1 MWRSRYLYKRTK
13 VQVFRVLVLPVL
25 LCGCETWTLS
35 SDLRRRLHSFST
47 VSHRRVLGYRWFDF
61 VLLTGVPNEAHD
73 LHCQTGRYILI
84 QKLRDTERQLLANE
98 KPLESLAKCGQYAND
113 VQFILRRT
121 GPSAGERPSSNSDSS
136 GTSVGVPLPAKPAEA
151 PKRKEPKKSMTF
163 NLGSMGSVD
172 FSTKKKIK
180 PAEPNGGEKNVSTV
194 NGHVSKEEIFKKVLV
209 QQEQLQALEAQ
220 IKSLESEIY
229 SWEHPTTPSLEDEL
243 LILQQTIRSNNAE
256 LEEEELWVNELQIE
270 KEQERT
276 MQWKLKDLHST
287 LDECTRKL
295 GDFDTK
301 SALLEQEIQQENAD
315 RTKKS
320 KQTSRSQAQVED
332 SLVRIKAELEN
343 KNKQHSMLDN
353 SLKDMKKAVM
363 EVESVLQ
370 VLDHLPLIVLPD
382 GTVESSRPAQRPRQH
397 PLAVTADPNRAVE
410 NSISHEA
417 LRETEAPSSAREAA
431 TKLPGG
437 GFGGFSA
444 VLLYGNPQVELKSSR
459 DDGDK

>member
-1 MWRSRYLYKRTK
+1 MELK
-13 VQVFRVLVLPVL
+13 VWVDGVLRVV
-25 LCGCETWTLS
+25 CGLS
-35 SDLRRRLHSFST
+35 EDTSCQDVVIALAQAI
-47 VSHRRVLGYRWFDF
+47 G
-61 VLLTGVPNEAHD
+61 
-73 LHCQTGRYILI
+73 QTGRYILI

-121 GPSAGERPSSNSDSS
+121 GPSTGERPSSNSDSS

-243 LILQQTIRSNNAE
+243 LILQQTIRSNNAV
-256 LEEEELWVNELQIE
+256 LEEEELWVSELQIE

-295 GDFDTK
+295 GDFNTK
-301 SALLEQEIQQENAD
+301 SALLEQEIQQENVD

-320 KQTSRSQAQVED
+320 KQTSRSRAQVED
-332 SLVRIKAELEN
+332 SLVRIKADGWMCGQGLRLKQGTMELKQKLELDELN
-343 KNKQHSMLDN
+343 KDLRQCNLQQFIQQTGSTVTVLYPRSEHEDLLQRIAEHMPC
-353 SLKDMKKAVM
+353 SLQR
-363 EVESVLQ
+363 VLG
-370 VLDHLPLIVLPD
+370 LPQGLFPV
-382 GTVESSRPAQRPRQH
+382 RRAQNTSPGR
-397 PLAVTADPNRAVE
+397 
-410 NSISHEA
+410 I
-417 LRETEAPSSAREAA
+417 
-431 TKLPGG
+431 PGG
-437 GFGGFSA
+437 ILIRCPSH
-444 VLLYGNPQVELKSSR
+444 LI
-459 DDGDK
+459 

>member
-1 MWRSRYLYKRTK
+1 MELK
-13 VQVFRVLVLPVL
+13 VWVDGVLRVV
-25 LCGCETWTLS
+25 CGLS
-35 SDLRRRLHSFST
+35 EDTSCQDVVIALAQAI
-47 VSHRRVLGYRWFDF
+47 G
-61 VLLTGVPNEAHD
+61 
-73 LHCQTGRYILI
+73 QTGRYILI

-121 GPSAGERPSSNSDSS
+121 GPSTGERPSSNSDSS

-243 LILQQTIRSNNAE
+243 LILQQTIRSNNAV
-256 LEEEELWVNELQIE
+256 LEEEELWVSELQIE

-295 GDFDTK
+295 GDFNTK
-301 SALLEQEIQQENAD
+301 SALLEQEIQQENVD

-320 KQTSRSQAQVED
+320 KQTSRSRAQVED

-343 KNKQHSMLDN
+343 KNKQHMELDELN
-353 SLKDMKKAVM
+353 KDLRQCNLQQFIQQTGSTVT
-363 EVESVLQ
+363 VLYPRSEHEDLLQ
-370 VLDHLPLIVLPD
+370 RIAEHMPANHRNGGSSSPNLDSPP
-382 GTVESSRPAQRPRQH
+382 RP
-397 PLAVTADPNRAVE
+397 TAKQF
-410 NSISHEA
+410 
-417 LRETEAPSSAREAA
+417 L
-431 TKLPGG
+431 
-437 GFGGFSA
+437 
-444 VLLYGNPQVELKSSR
+444 GNPRNLQNPLVSSLNPE
-459 DDGDK
+459 GVYV

>member
-1 MWRSRYLYKRTK
+1 MELK
-13 VQVFRVLVLPVL
+13 VWVDGVLRVV
-25 LCGCETWTLS
+25 CGLS
-35 SDLRRRLHSFST
+35 EDTSCQDVVIALAQAI
-47 VSHRRVLGYRWFDF
+47 G
-61 VLLTGVPNEAHD
+61 
-73 LHCQTGRYILI
+73 QTGRYILI

-370 VLDHLPLIVLPD
+370 VKKVELDELNKDLRQCNLQQFIQQTGSTVTVLYPRSEHEDLLYRIAEHTPDNHRNGDSSSPNLDFQFLGNPRNLQNPLVSSLNPEVL
-382 GTVESSRPAQRPRQH
+382 T
-397 PLAVTADPNRAVE
+397 T
-410 NSISHEA
+410 
-417 LRETEAPSSAREAA
+417 REA
-431 TKLPGG
+431 TW
-437 GFGGFSA
+437 
-444 VLLYGNPQVELKSSR
+444 R
-459 DDGDK
+459 

>member
-1 MWRSRYLYKRTK
+1 MELK
-13 VQVFRVLVLPVL
+13 VWVDGVLRVV
-25 LCGCETWTLS
+25 CGLS
-35 SDLRRRLHSFST
+35 EDTSCQDVVIALAQAI
-47 VSHRRVLGYRWFDF
+47 G
-61 VLLTGVPNEAHD
+61 
-73 LHCQTGRYILI
+73 QTGRYILI

-121 GPSAGERPSSNSDSS
+121 GPSTGERPSSNSDSS

-243 LILQQTIRSNNAE
+243 LILQQTIRSNNAV
-256 LEEEELWVNELQIE
+256 LEEEELWVSELQIE

-295 GDFDTK
+295 GDFNTK
-301 SALLEQEIQQENAD
+301 SALLEQEIQQENVD

-320 KQTSRSQAQVED
+320 KQTSRSRAQVED

-343 KNKQHSMLDN
+343 KNKQSKFRWPGWTEKTKKKLQMVKKVELDELN
-353 SLKDMKKAVM
+353 KDLRQCN
-363 EVESVLQ
+363 LQ
-370 VLDHLPLIVLPD
+370 QFIQQT
-382 GTVESSRPAQRPRQH
+382 GST
-397 PLAVTADPNRAVE
+397 
-410 NSISHEA
+410 
-417 LRETEAPSSAREAA
+417 APSSAREASFVSTGSSSPNLDSPPRPTA
-431 TKLPGG
+431 KQFL
-437 GFGGFSA
+437 
-444 VLLYGNPQVELKSSR
+444 GNPRNLQNPLVSSLNPE
-459 DDGDK
+459 GVYV